1 MGKFK
6 DEVNKLLN
14 KKYKDCIVTKI
25 PDTKF
30 IQTSV
35 PTLNYM
41 ISGRPLTGGFPLSG
55 KMSVIYGPEGG
66 GKTSLTG
73 FLLAEAQKKG
83 LMTIFIDTERALT
96 STRIKEFDVNE
107 EELFHLQPD
116 YMEQAFEMIEQI
128 CIQKISLG
136 ENELDILCVYDSIA
150 STPTKDEKER
160 AMDDKEMASQAK
172 IITRSLRKI
181 RGSVQKANMGVIF
194 INQSRINMDM
204 SGRPTHGDKYTMP
217 GGQACKHF
225 CDVLIRMAKSKQ
237 DPNGQF
243 IKMSVP
249 SKNRLFKPKQAIEI
263 YFNYVKGFLPEDN
276 YASFVDFLIEIN
288 YMGQSG
294 AWSYW
299 MNDLKSIAA
308 ERNLEPKDCVKEVN
322 KFYKKD
328 VVHDML
334 TDPIKYNSILQEV
347 EEYIESNKYEVTSL
361 TTKDVEDPEDTA
373 EYAPLEKSSISDEHE
388 EEE

>member
-1 MGKFK
+1 MG
-6 DEVNKLLN
+6 NA
-14 KKYKDCIVTKI
+14 
-25 PDTKF
+25 
-30 IQTSV
+30 
-35 PTLNYM
+35 
-41 ISGRPLTGGFPLSG
+41 
-55 KMSVIYGPEGG
+55 
-66 GKTSLTG
+66 
-73 FLLAEAQKKG
+73 FLLSYFRKDG
-83 LMTIFIDTERALT
+83 
-96 STRIKEFDVNE
+96 DVMPNYKSSDE
-107 EELFHLQPD
+107 KTK
-116 YMEQAFEMIEQI
+116 QAFEMIEQI

-237 DPNGQF
+237 DSDGQF

-263 YFNYVKGFLPEDN
+263 YFNYTLFKVPVNLIFTLFL
-276 YASFVDFLIEIN
+276 FIF
-288 YMGQSG
+288 
-294 AWSYW
+294 
-299 MNDLKSIAA
+299 
-308 ERNLEPKDCVKEVN
+308 
-322 KFYKKD
+322 
-328 VVHDML
+328 ML
-334 TDPIKYNSILQEV
+334 QL
-347 EEYIESNKYEVTSL
+347 
-361 TTKDVEDPEDTA
+361 
-373 EYAPLEKSSISDEHE
+373 
-388 EEE
+388 